1 MFNPESTG
9 RPTVVCLVQDL
20 FFTARFEDVI
30 QRQGGRPVL
39 VDHADAFVAAVD
51 REYPVLAL
59 LDLDAPGDWAQAIRR
74 CKLRPHTAAVPIVAF
89 GSHMNVEALAQA
101 RRAGADHTWARS
113 KMMEEL
119 PQLVTRHLEPPIEY
133 PEGWDAP
140 LGELARHGIAE
151 FNRGEYFEQHE
162 LLEQAWLAERR
173 PVREMYQGILQVGVA
188 FLQIQ
193 RNNWAGAIKMFRR
206 GLPRLR
212 TLPPVCQG
220 VRIGEFRAAAEAIHQ
235 EISALRAAR
244 LGEFDQSRFPRIG
257 LDAPLPQS
265 ISSE

>member
-1 MFNPESTG
+1 
-9 RPTVVCLVQDL
+9 
-20 FFTARFEDVI
+20 
-30 QRQGGRPVL
+30 
-39 VDHADAFVAAVD
+39 
-51 REYPVLAL
+51 
-59 LDLDAPGDWAQAIRR
+59 
-74 CKLRPHTAAVPIVAF
+74 
-89 GSHMNVEALAQA
+89 
-101 RRAGADHTWARS
+101 
-113 KMMEEL
+113 MMEEL
-119 PQLVTRHLEPPIEY
+119 PQLVARHLQPPVEY

-140 LGELARHGIAE
+140 LGELARQGIVE

-193 RNNWAGAIKMFRR
+193 RNNWAGALKMFRR

-220 VRIGEFRAAAEAIHQ
+220 VRIAEFRTAAEAIHQ
-235 EISALRAAR
+235 EVAGLGAAR
-244 LGEFDQSRFPRIG
+244 LGEFDQGKFPRID
-257 LDAPLPQS
+257 LEAPASQV